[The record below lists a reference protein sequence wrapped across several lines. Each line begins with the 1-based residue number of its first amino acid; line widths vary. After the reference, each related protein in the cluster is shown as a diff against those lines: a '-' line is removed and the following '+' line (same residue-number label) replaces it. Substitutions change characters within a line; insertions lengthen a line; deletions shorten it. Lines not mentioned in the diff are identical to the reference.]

1 MCIAEAKGRCL
12 MLWILSLLLVTR
24 NKCKKMG
31 LENTSYT
38 NEAKLSSLLPED
50 DTFGY
55 VILHTQKSIKKGF
68 SYPHTNLVSNTLICV
83 IL

>member
-1 MCIAEAKGRCL
+1 

-31 LENTSYT
+31 LENSYT
-38 NEAKLSSLLPED
+38 NEAKLSPLLPKD
-50 DTFGY
+50 GTFGY
-55 VILHTQKSIKKGF
+55 VILYTQKSIKKAF
-68 SYPHTNLVSNTLICV
+68 SYPHTNLVSNTLFCV

>member
-1 MCIAEAKGRCL
+1 

-31 LENTSYT
+31 LENTNYT
-38 NEAKLSSLLPED
+38 NEAKLSPLLPKD
-50 DTFGY
+50 GTFGY
-55 VILHTQKSIKKGF
+55 VILHTQKSIKKAF

>member
-1 MCIAEAKGRCL
+1 
-12 MLWILSLLLVTR
+12 
-24 NKCKKMG
+24 MG
-31 LENTSYT
+31 WENTSYT
-38 NEAKLSSLLPED
+38 KEAKLSPLLPED

-55 VILHTQKSIKKGF
+55 VILHTQKSIKKAF

>member
-1 MCIAEAKGRCL
+1 
-12 MLWILSLLLVTR
+12 MLWILSLILVTR

-38 NEAKLSSLLPED
+38 KEAKLSPHLPKD
-50 DTFGY
+50 GTFGY